1 MSEINFLAIYLV
13 ENTVFLL
20 KRGQKSTK
28 LHGYCHAAALIAKK
42 VVIIIKK
49 GQAAA
54 NVDRKTEAQ
63 CEKKYTNI
71 PLTKKISWN
80 QLSSNFIDKNRCFH
94 EFSVKNVW

>member
-1 MSEINFLAIYLV
+1 MKCQKLTFWSFMYLV
-13 ENTVFLL
+13 ANTVFLL

-49 GQAAA
+49 RQAAA

-63 CEKKYTNI
+63 CEKARN
-71 PLTKKISWN
+71 S
-80 QLSSNFIDKNRCFH
+80 LSPKNFREIN
-94 EFSVKNVW
+94 SPATS